1 MEPGDRLREIRN
13 HLGMSTREVAQLSTR
28 IADAEQNTEFLISS
42 PWLTQL
48 ENKTAL
54 PSVYKLFTLA
64 AIYGLT
70 YTYVLTLYGV
80 NLTKVIAYHKQ
91 MPVRK
96 THLAEVDSGE
106 IPASVELP
114 MRFDAALNLNRT
126 TLLSRMIETWG
137 MVPFELIRSLDLRRR
152 LYGFV
157 GMEDYTLYPLIRP
170 GSFVEINPESKKP
183 RQRLARSEFDRP
195 IYFIDL
201 REECVCAWCDIV
213 ADNLFLLAH
222 PLSPCETRIVRL
234 PDEGE
239 IIGEVMGIA
248 MRLETPLGGLKIE
261 TSRAVMRS

>member
-1 MEPGDRLREIRN
+1 
-13 HLGMSTREVAQLSTR
+13 
-28 IADAEQNTEFLISS
+28 
-42 PWLTQL
+42 
-48 ENKTAL
+48 
-54 PSVYKLFTLA
+54 
-64 AIYGLT
+64 
-70 YTYVLTLYGV
+70 
-80 NLTKVIAYHKQ
+80 
-91 MPVRK
+91 
-96 THLAEVDSGE
+96 
-106 IPASVELP
+106 
-114 MRFDAALNLNRT
+114 
-126 TLLSRMIETWG
+126 
-137 MVPFELIRSLDLRRR
+137 LRRR

-248 MRLETPLGGLKIE
+248 MRLGTPLGGLKIE